1 MYLEVKREKTALETE
16 CCLRGNNIK
25 DLEFYVLSLKK
36 EIDTVKSENNKLM
49 NTFNQ
54 VEHHVEIK
62 QTEIMNL
69 QDKYEQIIQDLQDK
83 QNNLERFKDAHSR
96 NE

>member
-1 MYLEVKREKTALETE
+1 
-16 CCLRGNNIK
+16 
-25 DLEFYVLSLKK
+25 
-36 EIDTVKSENNKLM
+36 M